1 MPDIVAHFSEEVLDK
16 LEVFVQQGIYADVKE
31 LLRDV
36 INYYLTRTR
45 PEFLQSNEFYKNSED
60 FRLPEVELKQLVKII
75 FGDSPKTKIEFEIGS
90 SGEI

>member
-1 MPDIVAHFSEEVLDK
+1 M
-16 LEVFVQQGIYADVKE
+16 QQGIYADVKE

-45 PEFLQSNEFYKNSED
+45 PELLQSNEFYKNSED